1 MKTKLSIKRSAL
13 ISEAMRPSVGEC
25 WRRALVVLA
34 ITTLAAGVLYASDVP
49 PVGSAAPDFSAPDAN
64 GKTQSLSKYKGKYVV
79 LEWFNPECP
88 FVKKHYGSD
97 NMQKLQAEYTS
108 KGVVWLTIDSNA
120 PGTEGNLTA
129 EQAKKIM
136 DSWKTKQTALLL
148 DPESKIAKLYG
159 AKNTPNMV
167 VISPDGKIVYEGAI
181 DSKATPNPADIPA
194 STNYVKAALDESLG
208 GKPVSNA
215 QTKPYGCSVK
225 YKSS

>member
-1 MKTKLSIKRSAL
+1 MKTKLVITAL
-13 ISEAMRPSVGEC
+13 
-25 WRRALVVLA
+25 
-34 ITTLAAGVLYASDVP
+34 TTLAAGALCAADVP

-64 GKTQSLSKYKGKYVV
+64 GKAQSLAEYKGKYVV

-88 FVKKHYGSD
+88 FVKKHYGGG
-97 NMQKLQAEYTS
+97 NMQKLQDEFTG
-108 KGVVWLTIDSNA
+108 KGIVWLTIDSNA
-120 PGTEGNLTA
+120 PGTEGSITA

-136 DSWKTKQTALLL
+136 DSWKTKQTALVL

-167 VISPDGKIVYEGAI
+167 IINPEGKIVYEGAI
-181 DSKATPNPADIPA
+181 DSKATPNPADIPS
-194 STNYVKAALDESLG
+194 STNYVKAALDESLA
-208 GKPVSNA
+208 GKPVSNS

>member
-1 MKTKLSIKRSAL
+1 MKTKLLLS
-13 ISEAMRPSVGEC
+13 
-25 WRRALVVLA
+25 A
-34 ITTLAAGVLYASDVP
+34 ITTLAAGALYAADVP
-49 PVGSAAPDFSAPDAN
+49 PVGSAAPDFSAPDSN
-64 GKTQSLSKYKGKYVV
+64 GKTQSLSEYKGKYVV

-88 FVKKHYGSD
+88 FVKKHYGGG
-97 NMQKLQAEYTS
+97 NMQKLQGEYTG
-108 KGVVWLTIDSNA
+108 KGVIWLTIDSNA
-120 PGTEGNLTA
+120 PGSEGNITA

-167 VISPDGKIVYEGAI
+167 IVGPDAKIVYEGAI
-181 DSKATPNPADIPA
+181 DSKATPNPADIPS

-215 QTKPYGCSVK
+215 QTKPYGCHIT

>member
-1 MKTKLSIKRSAL
+1 MKTKLIL
-13 ISEAMRPSVGEC
+13 I
-25 WRRALVVLA
+25 A
-34 ITTLAAGVLYASDVP
+34 IITLAAGALYAADVP

-64 GKTQSLSKYKGKYVV
+64 GKTQSLSEYKGKYVV

-97 NMQKLQAEYTS
+97 NMQKLQAEYTG

-120 PGTEGNLTA
+120 PGSEGNISA
-129 EQAKKIM
+129 DQAKKIM
-136 DSWKTKQTALLL
+136 DSWKTKQTALVL

-167 VISPDGKIVYEGAI
+167 IVGPDGKIVYEGAI
-181 DSKATPNPADIPA
+181 DSKATPNPDDIA
-194 STNYVKAALDESLG
+194 SSTNYVKVALDESMS

-215 QTKPYGCSVK
+215 NTRPYGCSVK
-225 YKSS
+225 YK